1 VKRRAKTPQE
11 TAFGVSCARGSVF
24 MRRQEEHRS
33 WYTLDQSGHS
43 TEENSIVTMNN
54 LTGNSSLGS
63 QGEDETQPSMKPK
76 AINPSN
82 MLLPSKTAACDLS
95 KWSSQSVLP
104 WIEAISKAV
113 EDIDHRGPII
123 VGEARLSKSSKL
135 PYVSFAPSTTISASL
150 ISSDPNQLR
159 SSTTWDLSYI
169 EDIDAFAGLFLGQIR
184 PLAARYEELMGTTAP
199 NAKPVDKEA
208 LHSLYMGLKDRL
220 KHHFNQIVKKHCALP
235 MFDDEFDLGAS
246 PTQVGDVARDDLDAL
261 YDETI
266 EKLHSMLLR
275 LQNKLF
281 GDVASSETK
290 PIVATSATKA
300 PLPKNELGSYMA
312 AWLRQNFTN
321 PYPDDDELNRMADH
335 CGTTTKIISNWL
347 INARTRKWR
356 PAIQKAC
363 NLGRPADMLLEDS
376 INFFDGTPLRAQTGG
391 PPPSYG
397 HGNPTSPQDPYSSP
411 HPHSYHSYDDAESG
425 MHEHTDGPGSNK
437 RMRY

>member
-1 VKRRAKTPQE
+1 
-11 TAFGVSCARGSVF
+11 
-24 MRRQEEHRS
+24 
-33 WYTLDQSGHS
+33 
-43 TEENSIVTMNN
+43 MNN

-63 QGEDETQPSMKPK
+63 QGEETQQSLKPK

-82 MLLPSKTAACDLS
+82 MLLPSKIAANDIS
-95 KWSSQSVLP
+95 KWSSQSVIP
-104 WIEAISKAV
+104 WVEAIAKAV

-123 VGEARLSKSSKL
+123 MGEAHLSKPSKE
-135 PYVSFAPSTTISASL
+135 PYVSFAPSTTISPSL

-159 SSTTWDLSYI
+159 SGTTWDLSYI

-184 PLAARYEELMGTTAP
+184 PLAARYEELMGSNAP
-199 NAKPVDKEA
+199 NAKAVDKEA

-246 PTQVGDVARDDLDAL
+246 QTQVGDVARDDLDAL

-266 EKLHSMLLR
+266 DKLHSMFLR
-275 LQNKLF
+275 LQSKLF
-281 GDVASSETK
+281 GDTAPNETK
-290 PIVATSATKA
+290 SVVTTSATKA

-312 AWLRQNFTN
+312 TWLRQNFTN
-321 PYPDDDELNRMADH
+321 PYPDDDELNRMAIH

-376 INFFDGTPLRAQTGG
+376 INFFDGTPLRAPSG

-397 HGNPTSPQDPYSSP
+397 HGHPNGPPDHYGSP
-411 HPHSYHSYDDAESG
+411 HPHNYQSYDDGESG
-425 MHEHTDGPGSNK
+425 MHDHMDAQGPNK